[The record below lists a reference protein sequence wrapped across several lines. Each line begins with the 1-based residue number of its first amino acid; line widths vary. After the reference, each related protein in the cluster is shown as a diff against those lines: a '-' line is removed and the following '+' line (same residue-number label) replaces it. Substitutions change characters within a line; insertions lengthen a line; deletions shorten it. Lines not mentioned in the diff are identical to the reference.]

1 MTSLAATQTQRPNGP
16 VVGNTDGPTTYYDL
30 MGGTGTVKLK
40 RLLSGP
46 QMASSL
52 EIAERV
58 EFLEG
63 ASCGLHQHT
72 RTEEVYYL
80 LDGHGEMEMN
90 GERLEVHSG
99 DLVITPL
106 GSTHRIG
113 GFGNTNVAILV
124 VEMLPG
130 PDGRRGDPTRIAMPE
145 LLADRA
151 TSPAAGVRVASVEL
165 ARHFTGAWGPFQL
178 TVLEPGATLGPR
190 TASDAEQF
198 LYVARGRARL
208 EFGGWQE
215 AGGAGLY
222 VVVPPGMAWTV
233 VNDSSRDPAE
243 VVITSNRLAGV
254 PWT

>member
-1 MTSLAATQTQRPNGP
+1 MPWSCSRSFDTASRSGSASVSPPGSCLSSSGGPAAPMVCRQSTSRRSCCTQPCGNLHPPPVCPSARSAMSSFEPPRGGPMTSLAATPTQRPNGP

-130 PDGRRGDPTRIAMPE
+130 PASRCQSCWPTGRPVRPPVSA
-145 LLADRA
+145 
-151 TSPAAGVRVASVEL
+151 SPAL
-165 ARHFTGAWGPFQL
+165 NW
-178 TVLEPGATLGPR
+178 PGTSR
-190 TASDAEQF
+190 
-198 LYVARGRARL
+198 ARGA
-208 EFGGWQE
+208 
-215 AGGAGLY
+215 
-222 VVVPPGMAWTV
+222 P
-233 VNDSSRDPAE
+233 SS
-243 VVITSNRLAGV
+243 
-254 PWT
+254 